1 MSDKEKGKDENAND
15 YKVGYGK
22 PPKEH
27 QFPKNQSGNLK
38 GRPKGARNFKTD
50 VKETLKIPVRVTNNG
65 QPRTVSTQR
74 AALLR
79 LREKALGG
87 DARAL
92 DRLLGLA
99 QTHNGEDLADAA
111 AETLAPSDQA
121 ILDNYVER
129 RRRRD
134 QKQPTADQSDPRESE
149 EEGDD
154 HEEEDDDDAWIR

>member
-1 MSDKEKGKDENAND
+1 MSGKEKGKGENAND
-15 YKVGYGK
+15 YEVGYKK

-27 QFPKNQSGNLK
+27 QFPKDQSGNLK
-38 GRPKGARNFKTD
+38 GRPKGVRNFKTD
-50 VKETLKIPVRVTNNG
+50 VKETLKISVRVTNNG
-65 QPRTVSTQR
+65 QPRTVSTQQ

-87 DARAL
+87 DTRAL

-121 ILDNYVER
+121 ILENYVER
-129 RRRRD
+129 LRWRD
-134 QKQPTADQSDPRESE
+134 QKQPTADQSDPRESD

>member
-50 VKETLKIPVRVTNNG
+50 VKETLKISVRVTNNG
-65 QPRTVSTQR
+65 QPRTVSTQQ

-87 DARAL
+87 DTRAL

-111 AETLAPSDQA
+111 AETLTPSDQA
-121 ILDNYVER
+121 ILENYVER
-129 RRRRD
+129 LRWRD

-154 HEEEDDDDAWIR
+154 DDAWIR

>member
-15 YKVGYGK
+15 DEGGYGK
-22 PPKEH
+22 PPKKH
-27 QFPKNQSGNLK
+27 QFKPKQSGNLK
-38 GRPKGARNFKTD
+38 GRPKGVRNFKTD

-87 DARAL
+87 DTRAL
-92 DRLLGLA
+92 DRLLALA
-99 QTHNGEDLADAA
+99 FTHNGEDLAATA

-129 RRRRD
+129 QRRRD
-134 QKQPTADQSDPRESE
+134 QKQPTADQSYPCESDE
-149 EEGDD
+149 DGNENK
-154 HEEEDDDDAWIR
+154 EEDDEDAWLR